1 MTFSLTTLCIAIIKH
16 DTQHKD
22 FQQNETQYNINK
34 TRHSALAMLNVNL
47 RVAYAERY
55 VMLNVV
61 MLSVVMLSVVML
73 SVVMLSV
80 VMLSVVMLCVVMLS
94 VIIPNVVHAECCVI
108 FFTMLRVRLNVVT
121 LSLIM
126 LSVPVPIKMLHL

>member
-1 MTFSLTTLCIAIIKH
+1 M
-16 DTQHKD
+16 QHKD

-34 TRHSALAMLNVNL
+34 RRHSALVMLNVN
-47 RVAYAERY
+47 AYAERY

-61 MLSVVMLSVVML
+61 R
-73 SVVMLSV
+73 
-80 VMLSVVMLCVVMLS
+80 
-94 VIIPNVVHAECCVI
+94 AECCVI
-108 FFTMLRVRLNVVT
+108 FITMLSVRLNVVT